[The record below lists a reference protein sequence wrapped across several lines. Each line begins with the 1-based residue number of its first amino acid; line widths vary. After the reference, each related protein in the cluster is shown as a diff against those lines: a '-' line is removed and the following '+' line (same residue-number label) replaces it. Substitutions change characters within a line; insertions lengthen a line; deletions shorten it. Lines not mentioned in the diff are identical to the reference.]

1 MQELQ
6 AIPDSKRT
14 EAEWEELNELEISLA
29 SVNQNVEGDKGPR
42 QNAPSG
48 GGGGGGGGGESRGGR
63 SSKGGRK
70 PSMRGPRRAPRAAP
84 NP

>member
-6 AIPDSKRT
+6 AIPDSKRS

-29 SVNQNVEGDKGPR
+29 SVNQNVEGDKGQR

-48 GGGGGGGGGESRGGR
+48 GGGGGGESRGGR
-63 SSKGGRK
+63 GAKGGGRK
-70 PSMRGPRRAPRAAP
+70 PSMRPQRRAPRAAP